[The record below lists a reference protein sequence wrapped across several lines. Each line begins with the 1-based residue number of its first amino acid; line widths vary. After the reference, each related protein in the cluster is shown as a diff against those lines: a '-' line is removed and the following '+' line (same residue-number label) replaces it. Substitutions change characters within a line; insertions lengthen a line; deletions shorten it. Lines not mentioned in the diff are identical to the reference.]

1 MRRYSADK
9 PKKRIRKGDPQR
21 CVLNQAKV
29 GFPFRADAKLNVGRI
44 VTDLEV
50 DDSSAVPFLSMRY
63 PVEDGT
69 LQQKLIAQR
78 EAWYQE
84 KLDFSSELAAEWTTD
99 EFTAFF
105 GTQEKLVNRSDPID
119 IILRLIDHWNTTNFD
134 ANFVATIKQDTKA
147 SFLIVS

>member
-1 MRRYSADK
+1 
-9 PKKRIRKGDPQR
+9 
-21 CVLNQAKV
+21 
-29 GFPFRADAKLNVGRI
+29 
-44 VTDLEV
+44 
-50 DDSSAVPFLSMRY
+50 MRY

-119 IILRLIDHWNTTNFD
+119 IMIRLIDLWNTTNFD

-147 SFLIVS
+147 SFQINMNNINIVVGILQKFISSNFSRLKTRSRHSLMRSKRVLSGLRL